1 MAHRELTRAAIRN
14 RVCRVH
20 TNSSLY
26 PALVKNVVDS
36 SIIFLCSSA
45 VEPSTVN
52 RVVPG
57 SNPGGGAKTMV
68 FPTQRMSTIQSGI
81 GIQHPFCWG
90 PDKTQKKQLRLERD
104 GYSII
109 VLFGPFVY
117 RSGRQVFIL
126 VRGVRFP
133 YGLQRYATHTW
144 G

>member
-1 MAHRELTRAAIRN
+1 
-14 RVCRVH
+14 
-20 TNSSLY
+20 
-26 PALVKNVVDS
+26 
-36 SIIFLCSSA
+36 
-45 VEPSTVN
+45 
-52 RVVPG
+52 
-57 SNPGGGAKTMV
+57 MV

-81 GIQHPFCWG
+81 GIHHPPKG
-90 PDKTQKKQLRLERD
+90 TVPRPRKTTIKHLRLERD